1 MVGPP
6 TAGAYGVSDSGGW
19 QRPGSGGPPQAPL
32 PGSDPTAGPPGP
44 PPGRPPGPPAGW
56 DQPGAGGWDQPGAGG
71 QWEPA
76 DTAPK
81 PGTIPLRPLG
91 VGELLDGSLQAIRR
105 NPKPML
111 ALPAVVGAVYGLATG
126 ALLSRT
132 APTLL
137 NPFRSGSIGLT
148 DAQSGRLA
156 LDGLGLAPVV
166 VLFGLATLAVT
177 AVLTVVVARS
187 ALGDRTT
194 ARQAWRLARG
204 RVLPLIGL
212 GLVLGVA
219 ASIALAVGIAVLV
232 ALGFAVVASTSG
244 GAQVVLLV
252 VVVLLGLA
260 AVVLF
265 ALVYVGRLGLTP
277 VVLVLD
283 GWFPGSTG
291 RPIGLFAA
299 IARTWR
305 LTRGHLW
312 RTLGI
317 LLLVQL
323 IASVA
328 AQLIQVPLGLI
339 GIPLGASGTAARVGM
354 PILTAL
360 TSVVGLVISLPFTAA
375 GTTLTYLDLRM
386 RREGLDL
393 ELALGADAAR
403 RRPG

>member
-32 PGSDPTAGPPGP
+32 PGSDPTAG
-44 PPGRPPGPPAGW
+44 PPGPPAGW

-137 NPFRSGSIGLT
+137 NPFRSGSGLT

-156 LDGLGLAPVV
+156 LDGLRLAPVV

>member
-32 PGSDPTAGPPGP
+32 PGSDPTAG
-44 PPGRPPGPPAGW
+44 PPGPPAGW

-137 NPFRSGSIGLT
+137 NPFRSGSGLT

-156 LDGLGLAPVV
+156 LDGLRLAPVV

-393 ELALGADAAR
+393 ELALGADAAC